1 MFKIATLNIIDAGR
15 AFYNATSELHDPTI
29 TWDAFIAAF
38 CARFRYVHTDQFHFF
53 QLQTARHA
61 MNRRRNLLIDAAGWH
76 KNIRQVDDPAMQ
88 KLYQEQAGK
97 ILLASFT
104 SGILGN
110 PDRQV
115 RNTFP
120 SSMNEAFRRAVA
132 VSQADLQ
139 ERRNEAF
146 ILHSESRKH
155 NSADRP
161 NPGER
166 GRDQSKCS
174 TQHKGPDPPRNKVTE
189 VFQEER
195 WKEIKAHARNAEVC
209 VTSCETIPHAQKTE
223 NLPS

>member
-1 MFKIATLNIIDAGR
+1 
-15 AFYNATSELHDPTI
+15 
-29 TWDAFIAAF
+29 
-38 CARFRYVHTDQFHFF
+38 
-53 QLQTARHA
+53 
-61 MNRRRNLLIDAAGWH
+61 MNWRRNLLIDAAGRH

-88 KLYQEQAGK
+88 KLYQEQADRM
-97 ILLASFT
+97 LLASFT

-115 RNTFP
+115 RYTFP
-120 SSMNEAFRRAVA
+120 FSMNEAFRRAIA
-132 VSQADLQ
+132 YMQ

-174 TQHKGPDPPRNKVTE
+174 TQHIRARPTPKQSNRISPGREMERNKSACN
-189 VFQEER
+189 ER
-195 WKEIKAHARNAEVC
+195 RGVWHYAKEYPTRKRRRTSFRKRCDGDSYRHIRSIPETSPVC
-209 VTSCETIPHAQKTE
+209 LKCCKDTLVQLSLRHPYVNTPAWPRYPSTGRLFSSEHGTS
-223 NLPS
+223 L